1 MKPNILYHM
10 CSNMTSEVSDSLL
23 DNAPNNLVKCV
34 IQKRILCIS
43 VFLGEYR
50 PKEDDD
56 TIEENATFNP
66 EIFFY
71 VLLPPIIFHAGY
83 SMRRKAFFDN
93 LGAILAFAL
102 VGTMISTIG
111 KKCLYILTGFVEVP
125 DQISITPPV
134 SKYAISQNLYVSR
147 NFVKLH
153 KSAVIFFFVLQQTA
167 T

>member
-1 MKPNILYHM
+1 MYI
-10 CSNMTSEVSDSLL
+10 S
-23 DNAPNNLVKCV
+23 
-34 IQKRILCIS
+34 ICIS
-43 VFLGEYR
+43 VYLGEYR

-111 KKCLYILTGFVEVP
+111 KKCLYILTGFVEV
-125 DQISITPPV
+125 ITTNSYIICSGGQV
-134 SKYAISQNLYVSR
+134 VYLILKYFAIYSQ
-147 NFVKLH
+147 
-153 KSAVIFFFVLQQTA
+153 
-167 T
+167 

>member
-1 MKPNILYHM
+1 
-10 CSNMTSEVSDSLL
+10 MTSEVSDSLL

-34 IQKRILCIS
+34 IQKRILCTYK
-43 VFLGEYR
+43 FLGEYR

-111 KKCLYILTGFVEVP
+111 KKCLYI
-125 DQISITPPV
+125 
-134 SKYAISQNLYVSR
+134 
-147 NFVKLH
+147 
-153 KSAVIFFFVLQQTA
+153 QQTA

>member
-111 KKCLYILTGFVEVP
+111 KKCLYILAGFVEVP
-125 DQISITPPV
+125 DQILHHQLV
-134 SKYAISQNLYVSR
+134 C
-147 NFVKLH
+147 NFT
-153 KSAVIFFFVLQQTA
+153 KSLCKQKFCEIAQICSNIFFLYYNKQLHNM
-167 T
+167 

>member
-1 MKPNILYHM
+1 MRYLKEN
-10 CSNMTSEVSDSLL
+10 
-23 DNAPNNLVKCV
+23 
-34 IQKRILCIS
+34 ILCIS

-111 KKCLYILTGFVEVP
+111 KKFCEIA
-125 DQISITPPV
+125 QIYS
-134 SKYAISQNLYVSR
+134 N
-147 NFVKLH
+147 
-153 KSAVIFFFVLQQTA
+153 IFFCITTNSYIICSGGQVVYYLILKYFAIYSQ
-167 T
+167 